1 MKKNISGRARQAI
14 LRSLDSAVSSLLALI
29 SREYAQ
35 LVQRT
40 TVLYTEGAPE
50 CYWFSGFRTNEIH
63 PPTQAVSRKMADVRI
78 ALTEGVLDFCN
89 GAVL

>member
-1 MKKNISGRARQAI
+1 MFQQQGDCLRPYNIYIMLFLSLQPRCSLWMKPFGCYMKKNISGGARQAI

-40 TVLYTEGAPE
+40 TGLYTEGAPE
-50 CYWFSGFRTNEIH
+50 R
-63 PPTQAVSRKMADVRI
+63 
-78 ALTEGVLDFCN
+78 
-89 GAVL
+89 

>member
-1 MKKNISGRARQAI
+1 MHCTHILHIHVHEKKTYLVAGARQAI

-40 TVLYTEGAPE
+40 TGLYT
-50 CYWFSGFRTNEIH
+50 
-63 PPTQAVSRKMADVRI
+63 
-78 ALTEGVLDFCN
+78 
-89 GAVL
+89 

>member
-1 MKKNISGRARQAI
+1 MKQKTISDGARQAI

-40 TVLYTEGAPE
+40 TGLYTEGAPE
-50 CYWFSGFRTNEIH
+50 HVYLNMYNEYLTNMYNEYLNVYI
-63 PPTQAVSRKMADVRI
+63 
-78 ALTEGVLDFCN
+78 
-89 GAVL
+89 